1 MSSVLVD
8 RIDLVSYPDRRHLSE
23 SQINEW
29 SLLLEH
35 DEISM
40 GPKPHGM
47 SSI

>member
-1 MSSVLVD
+1 MSFVLVD
-8 RIDLVSYPDRRHLSE
+8 RTDQVFYLGRRHQFE